1 LKRCFLHLGENGI
14 NVRNLRNF
22 HPFHVFKGFVSGIK
36 IVLKWVIPY
45 KNQGKVLEGN
55 NLFKETKIIKSILWG
70 QRFSGLPTEQL
81 IPVNLGARVHS
92 IRAVSRE
99 SLIEQAFGIRPD
111 LLIFESDTPG
121 EKTWSQLVH
130 ISRSKLTEC
139 GFIAIINNTHPD
151 LIKDL
156 ASAQVDSIIRQDRI
170 HLELPYAIR
179 AFQKA
184 ETFLTPQVAKL
195 LCTLIQSQSN
205 NVASQKDRGLL
216 MTLTNRELE
225 VLACLTQG
233 LNYKAIAKRLF
244 VSDSTVKT
252 HVNNIFTKL
261 NVNDRTQAV
270 LYGLKHGID
279 QMAADI
285 FQRIESSHPSAID
298 EARAYGQ
305 SQPLSSFS
313 PRMQG
318 GRDFA

>member
-1 LKRCFLHLGENGI
+1 MCFLFCFEWNK
-14 NVRNLRNF
+14 NCV
-22 HPFHVFKGFVSGIK
+22 V
-36 IVLKWVIPY
+36 KWVIPY
-45 KNQGKVLEGN
+45 KNQGKVPEGN
-55 NLFKETKIIKSILWG
+55 NLFKEAKIIKSILWG

-99 SLIEQAFGIRPD
+99 SLIEQAFCIRPD

-121 EKTWSQLVH
+121 EKSWSQL
-130 ISRSKLTEC
+130 IAMTKSKIAES
-139 GFIAIINNTHPD
+139 GFIAIINDVNPD

-156 ASAQVDSIIRQDRI
+156 ASAQVDSIIKQDRI

-179 AFQKA
+179 AFQKT
-184 ETFLTPQVAKL
+184 ETFLNPQVAKL
-195 LCTLIQSQSN
+195 LCSLVQGQTSVQP
-205 NVASQKDRGLL
+205 QKERGLL
-216 MTLTNRELE
+216 VTLTNRELE

-270 LYGLKHGID
+270 LYGLRHGID

-285 FQRIESSHPSAID
+285 FQRIESSHAANPVED
-298 EARAYGQ
+298 EMRSYGQ
-305 SQPLSSFS
+305 TQPPFS
-313 PRMQG
+313 TRI
-318 GRDFA
+318 